1 MLHHVED
8 IWVNWRQLWLI
19 VFYLFKV
26 SLDFVVFISMVLIS
40 SNLTYVH
47 AKPTDSSI
55 PQGTSSSRNIT
66 QMLTEKTGRNPRAI
80 SRRVQPTGTNAEQA
94 TNNQGVLL
102 TAGGAG
108 FNITRFPSSLSN
120 NPCIKRFRDIFIYN
134 YFFAI
139 PICKKHQG
147 CYAVKKIVNFG
158 KGRTFA
164 ITTNCQRVKH
174 LPQLR

>member
-1 MLHHVED
+1 MLHLVED
-8 IWVNWRQLWLI
+8 IWVNCRWLWLI

-26 SLDFVVFISMVLIS
+26 SLDFVVFISMALIS

-47 AKPTDSSI
+47 AKPTDSLI
-55 PQGTSSSRNIT
+55 PPGTSSSRNIT
-66 QMLTEKTGRNPRAI
+66 QMPTEKTGRNPRAI
-80 SRRVQPTGTNAEQA
+80 SEQA
-94 TNNQGVLL
+94 TNNQGALL
-102 TAGGAG
+102 TSGGAG

-139 PICKKHQG
+139 PICKKQQG

-164 ITTNCQRVKH
+164 ITTNCQRVTM
-174 LPQLR
+174 